1 MQAKAALP
9 SCRARAPPMRL
20 QCLHTGNHVRQR
32 PLVHPKQESSQ
43 LAAKA

>member
-20 QCLHTGNHVRQR
+20 QCLHTGLAIMYVRDPWCTR
-32 PLVHPKQESSQ
+32 SK
-43 LAAKA
+43 KAHS